1 MVTEQIIINCFS
13 HVAYMPTNNP
23 NPSQPVEPNSQQEA
37 QRELSE
43 LVETASNGNPLTLDE
58 YLNMQEENITE
69 EPMTDED
76 IVRLIEGETPASN
89 EDHDSENDSEEGPPP
104 IQPYSLSEAIPVCER
119 LLTTLESH
127 DGFTEHDYSPLR
139 AIIRKIYVAKTKNHK
154 QPTLTDYF
162 HKVQ

>member
-1 MVTEQIIINCFS
+1 M
-13 HVAYMPTNNP
+13 
-23 NPSQPVEPNSQQEA
+23 
-37 QRELSE
+37 
-43 LVETASNGNPLTLDE
+43 VETASNGNPLTLDE

-76 IVRLIEGETPASN
+76 IVRLIEGDSPASN

-127 DGFTEHDYSPLR
+127 DAFTD
-139 AIIRKIYVAKTKNHK
+139 
-154 QPTLTDYF
+154 
-162 HKVQ
+162 